1 MTWQICNQFLYETI
15 THYLFPIHDVFQF
28 PEEKNAFP
36 LRFCYLNEDTTLIL
50 IYSQVLKIGGVLKLT
65 GFMIQVLP
73 GVLLNSSTKRW
84 YSLGSAKVQG
94 KKSHLDASIRP
105 TSLSRFFR
113 CLLRFFTMRFLR
125 VSWNIRHRTPNTILH
140 FHDCLI
146 MLLEI
151 PVYSSKALLND
162 TASPHN
168 GCGSGLSLHVPPG
181 KSDQNSPW
189 ASPHHTS

>member
-1 MTWQICNQFLYETI
+1 MFILTWQMCNQLLYETV
-15 THYLFPIHDVFQF
+15 THHLLPIHDVFQF

-36 LRFCYLNEDTTLIL
+36 LRFCYLNEDTSLLLMTYIHQ
-50 IYSQVLKIGGVLKLT
+50 IYSEILKIGGVLKLT

-94 KKSHLDASIRP
+94 KKSMRP

-125 VSWNIRHRTPNTILH
+125 VSWNIRQRNREHHIA
-140 FHDCLI
+140 FACLF
-146 MLLEI
+146 
-151 PVYSSKALLND
+151 ND
-162 TASPHN
+162 VIGN
-168 GCGSGLSLHVPPG
+168 FSL
-181 KSDQNSPW
+181 
-189 ASPHHTS
+189 